1 MVFGLDVDRADE
13 ASVLAEIEI
22 GSGADVSV
30 IKTESGGLGSER
42 NSARAVGRNEGSA
55 LFGGAVDVGRDELA
69 VPVELLGNV
78 GVVVDVDGDGLSFFE
93 AKQRAGKLAVVS
105 SEG

>member
-1 MVFGLDVDRADE
+1 MIFWFDVDGADE

-30 IKTESGGLGSER
+30 IETESGGLGGER

-55 LFGGAVDVGRDELA
+55 LFGGAVDVRRDELSM
-69 VPVELLGNV
+69 PVELLGDV

-93 AKQRAGKLAVVS
+93 PKQRAGKLAVVS
-105 SEG
+105 GDG